1 MHLITETSEDKQQIL
16 IISKIQSHFTDT
28 LSKFLEKYGY
38 SVFRSP
44 HLPPRY
50 SHFHHIFYSITKKV
64 PESITH
70 MAIPI
75 TVLLFSPEATTLRK
89 YQYPSTMKIVAIYGD
104 EEIPAESF
112 DKIIW
117 FTFRAHREQ
126 ILTLHHRHTIQLP
139 EKPVISRRYHFIA
152 HASALIRPRNIVIA
166 LIIGFFLIHIAFFL
180 PMGIAYFRLYQGIK
194 LLQEQQ
200 WDHVEASVQGAQS
213 ALQTSRSLYA
223 IIRPTYLITGL
234 ARYPDSAFAL
244 HEASTTFI
252 SNAASTYQES
262 KQLFTLLFS
271 QYQSKSDKE
280 TINQLIDTLTNR
292 LSSFQQQATIITQN
306 MPTFHPALVKRKKQ
320 LQEFTAFSGS
330 VSQLFPLLRELLAKD
345 SEKTYVLL
353 FANNMELRPGGGF
366 IGSFAVVHIK
376 NYVILP
382 IQTYDVYD
390 ADGQLIAHIDPP
402 APIAQYLHQPHWFL
416 RDSAFSPD
424 FSENATQAKFFL
436 SKTMKI
442 DSIDGMALITTTAV
456 QKLLQAVGPL
466 YVPDYK
472 ETVNTDNFYIKAQV
486 YAENNFFPGSI
497 KKKQFLSAVFNQLL
511 IQLQDF
517 NNAQT
522 ALAIKSSLDEKQIVV
537 TSTSDNISQYLDN
550 QYWSGR
556 MLPASCPPG
565 KTNCIADYIFP
576 VEANLGVN
584 KANFSVRRSFSSDI
598 DFSKDGII
606 RNRFTTLFINDS
618 LRDVFPGGVYKN
630 YYQVFLPPNSI
641 VNRIT
646 KNNVLVD
653 QFDQDITQYH
663 RVGMYLEIK
672 PQEKVEITVDYS
684 LSTQIPKGKSIYQMI
699 VQKQTGL
706 PATDTNWT
714 IHLPAHIYITNQNVT
729 PLVKDNTIS
738 YNHVLT
744 ADTIFYFEVLRE

>member
-1 MHLITETSEDKQQIL
+1 MHLITETNEDKQQIL
-16 IISKIQSHFTDT
+16 IVSKIQSHFTDT
-28 LSKFLEKYGY
+28 LSQFLEKYGY
-38 SVFRSP
+38 TVFRSP

-50 SHFHHIFYSITKKV
+50 SHFHQIFYSTTKRV

-75 TVLLFSPEATTLRK
+75 TVLLFSPDGNTLRK
-89 YQYPSTMKIVAIYGD
+89 HHYPTTMKVVAIYGD
-104 EEIPAESF
+104 EEIPSESF

-117 FTFRAHREQ
+117 FTFRAHQEQ
-126 ILTLHHRHTIQLP
+126 ILSLHHRHITALP
-139 EKPVISRRYHFIA
+139 KKPVISRRYHFIA

-166 LIIGFFLIHIAFFL
+166 LIIGFFLIHIAFFFPL
-180 PMGIAYFRLYQGIK
+180 GIAYFRLYEGMK
-194 LLQEQQ
+194 LLQDQQ
-200 WDHVEASVQGAQS
+200 WDAVEGKIQSSQS

-234 ARYPDSAFAL
+234 ARYPDFAFAL
-244 HEASTTFI
+244 HEASSTFI
-252 SNAASTYQES
+252 SNATSTYQES

-271 QYQSKSDKE
+271 QYQSISDKE
-280 TINQLIDTLTNR
+280 SINQLIDSLEGH
-292 LSSFQQQATIITQN
+292 LSSLQQQAATITQN

-320 LQEFTAFSGS
+320 LQEFNAFSS
-330 VSQLFPLLRELLAKD
+330 SISQLFPILHELLAKD
-345 SEKTYVLL
+345 TEKTYVLL
-353 FANNMELRPGGGF
+353 FANNMEIRPGGGF
-366 IGSFAVVHIK
+366 IGSFAVIHIK
-376 NYVILP
+376 NYAISP

-390 ADGQLIAHIDPP
+390 ADGQLIAHVDPP

-424 FSENATQAKFFL
+424 FSENVNKAKFFL
-436 SKTMKI
+436 SKTMKL

-456 QKLLQAVGPL
+456 QKVLQATGSL

-472 ETVNTDNFYIKAQV
+472 ETINADNFYIKAQV

-497 KKKQFLSAVFNQLL
+497 KKKQFLSAVFDQLL

-517 NNAQT
+517 SNAQT
-522 ALAIKSSLDEKQIVV
+522 AIAIKSSLDEKQIVV
-537 TSTSDNISQYLDN
+537 SSQSDEIQQYLDN

-556 MLPASCPPG
+556 MLPATCPAG

-598 DFSKDGII
+598 DFSKEGVI
-606 RNRFTTLFINDS
+606 RNRFTTLFVNDS
-618 LRDVFPGGVYKN
+618 IRDVFPGGVYKN
-630 YYQVFLPPNSI
+630 YYQVFLPPNSV

-646 KNNVLVD
+646 KNNVLID
-653 QFDQDITQYH
+653 QFDQDTTQYH
-663 RVGMYLEIK
+663 RVGMYIEIK
-672 PQEKVEITVDYS
+672 PQEKAEITIDYS
-684 LSTQIPKGKSIYQMI
+684 LTPQIPKGKSIYQMI
-699 VQKQTGL
+699 MQKQIGL